1 MTKKSAL
8 LSGLPVLKSWTI
20 KLSLQEGKLI
30 DITFNDRQIAE
41 THWNQLQAQG
51 IIAGLAIRKYEWID
65 ND

>member
-20 KLSLQEGKLI
+20 KLTLQEGKLI